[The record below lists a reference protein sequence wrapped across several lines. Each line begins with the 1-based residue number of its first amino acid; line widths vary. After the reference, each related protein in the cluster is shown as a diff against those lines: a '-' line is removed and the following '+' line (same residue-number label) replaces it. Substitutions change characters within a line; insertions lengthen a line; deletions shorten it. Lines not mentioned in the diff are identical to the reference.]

1 MKTLISSARKTS
13 PPRNHQRDSRSLFK
27 RHSKMKRLNQIDGKQ
42 RNYLGKITN
51 ICNSN
56 PANGANII
64 YETIIK

>member
-1 MKTLISSARKTS
+1 
-13 PPRNHQRDSRSLFK
+13 
-27 RHSKMKRLNQIDGKQ
+27 MKRLNQIDGKQ